1 MNHRTPAATVGV
13 VGGGQLGRM
22 LGEAAGPLGVELVVS
37 DPTPDCPA
45 TPVVRE
51 QVVGDFDDEAAIRK
65 LAERADVLTFEIEL
79 ADPDAMARIG
89 EATDTPVHPD
99 PGTLRTIQ
107 DKLVQNRA
115 LEEGGVP
122 VPGFRRVDDAA
133 DLRSAAEDFGWPL
146 MLKAREGGYDGR
158 GNRPVEGPEEADEA
172 LAEIG
177 GPALAEELIDFE
189 REVAIMGV
197 VGDGERRAYPVT
209 ETIHREEILRASVT
223 PARTDADVRSRA
235 RGVAFDVLELLDGR
249 GVYGI
254 ELFETHDGDILVNE
268 IAPRPHNSGHWTI
281 EGTVCSQFEQHLR
294 AVLGW
299 PLGSTEPRSPAVT
312 ANLLGDVD
320 GPQPAALR
328 GSEAI
333 LEAAEAS
340 LHWYGKR
347 EVRPLRK
354 MGHVTLV
361 GDGRQ
366 TQAAV
371 DTEDGRDAL
380 LSRARELVES
390 TTFV

>member
-158 GNRPVEGPEEADEA
+158 GNRPVEGPEEADCSMA
-172 LAEIG
+172 AASTGSSCSRRTTAISWSTRSHH
-177 GPALAEELIDFE
+177 GP
-189 REVAIMGV
+189 
-197 VGDGERRAYPVT
+197 T
-209 ETIHREEILRASVT
+209 T
-223 PARTDADVRSRA
+223 PGTGRSRGRSVRSSNSTSGPCWGGRWAARNRA
-235 RGVAFDVLELLDGR
+235 R
-249 GVYGI
+249 
-254 ELFETHDGDILVNE
+254 
-268 IAPRPHNSGHWTI
+268 PR
-281 EGTVCSQFEQHLR
+281 
-294 AVLGW
+294 
-299 PLGSTEPRSPAVT
+299 
-312 ANLLGDVD
+312 
-320 GPQPAALR
+320 
-328 GSEAI
+328 
-333 LEAAEAS
+333 
-340 LHWYGKR
+340 
-347 EVRPLRK
+347 
-354 MGHVTLV
+354 
-361 GDGRQ
+361 
-366 TQAAV
+366 
-371 DTEDGRDAL
+371 
-380 LSRARELVES
+380 
-390 TTFV
+390 